1 MKKILPI
8 VLLLVLLGG
17 QASAQKNIFNKEI
30 YIGFSGGGLSSSL
43 DFQPSKPQTTLMGV
57 HGGVSAKFI
66 SENHLGLLLELNYSQ
81 KGWKEEFDL
90 ETQSDFEYSRSLH
103 YIELPFMTHIYFGN
117 KTRFVFNAGPQIGYR
132 FGEATSMSDSFKK
145 FLDEAMEVSPNEPA
159 VAQYS
164 SELRRFDYG
173 ITGGLGMEFKSGI
186 GNLQLEGRYYFGL
199 GDVFEN
205 RKSRNN
211 IFNRSANRNIIVKLT
226 YFFNVI

>member
-1 MKKILPI
+1 
-8 VLLLVLLGG
+8 
-17 QASAQKNIFNKEI
+17 
-30 YIGFSGGGLSSSL
+30 
-43 DFQPSKPQTTLMGV
+43 
-57 HGGVSAKFI
+57 
-66 SENHLGLLLELNYSQ
+66 
-81 KGWKEEFDL
+81 
-90 ETQSDFEYSRSLH
+90 
-103 YIELPFMTHIYFGN
+103 
-117 KTRFVFNAGPQIGYR
+117 
-132 FGEATSMSDSFKK
+132 MSDSFKK